1 MLVLYAQF
9 ANTIPIYW
17 WFNLTHMISILADTA
32 PNEQQDLF
40 IRKLLQCC
48 NVFNFMDPVADLKSK
63 EIKRACLNELVD
75 YVTATRGILAEPV
88 YPEIVKMVGEV

>member
-1 MLVLYAQF
+1 
-9 ANTIPIYW
+9 
-17 WFNLTHMISILADTA
+17 MISILADTA

-88 YPEIVKMVGEV
+88 YPEIVKMVSEVWAAPLLKALSACKCIMD